1 VNYLAVLIE
10 SVLANLLYKTQAD
23 YMKSIFLLI
32 LLSASFSVYAED
44 NKPSMATIQTWWH
57 SKSNEK
63 MTARSDLFPV
73 SLKNHEQAFLL
84 EVLFDNRGRNFRTHV
99 VMIRPQLKE
108 VREIKEPVCRDV
120 VVHDFNHDGISEV
133 ESACSGSGQGTM
145 QGEKTIV
152 QFDGWNPVILYRA
165 DFYIGG
171 YYGEQDDR
179 YGAKSVSWQFV
190 DIDGDKVDDLIET
203 VTLEQ
208 CRNNKEPVVT
218 KSRYK
223 FVFKNN
229 KFIRYVTYLQSIGRT
244 AKTKHHISSK

>member
-1 VNYLAVLIE
+1 
-10 SVLANLLYKTQAD
+10 
-23 YMKSIFLLI
+23 MKAIIYLLI
-32 LLSASFSVYAED
+32 GLISFSVCAED
-44 NKPSMATIQTWWH
+44 KPSMATIQTWWS

-63 MTARSDLFPV
+63 MTIRGDLLPV
-73 SLKNHEQAFLL
+73 SLKNHEKAFLL
-84 EVLFDNRGRNFRTHV
+84 EVGFFGRGRNFIDHAV
-99 VMIRPQLKE
+99 IIRPKLKE
-108 VREIKEPVCRDV
+108 VQEVAFPVCKDV
-120 VVHDFNHDGISEV
+120 VVHNFNHDGISEV
-133 ESACSGSGQGTM
+133 ESACSGSGQGTV
-145 QGEKTIV
+145 QGKKAIV
-152 QFDGWNPVILYRA
+152 QFDGWTPIIRYQA
-165 DFYIGG
+165 DFYTGG

-208 CRNNKEPVVT
+208 GRNNREPVVT